1 MMKEFQK
8 SLDAIQR
15 MLFKRD
21 KKALTLEEVAIYTG
35 LSQSYIYKLTSN
47 NEIPFYKPR
56 AKMVYFDREEIDTWL
71 LQNKVKT
78 NKEIEEEANRHL
90 AGINKSN

>member
-1 MMKEFQK
+1 MMEFEK
-8 SLDAIQR
+8 RFDAIER
-15 MLFKRD
+15 MLLKHC
-21 KKALTLEEVAIYTG
+21 KKALTLEEVAIYSG

-56 AKMVYFDREEIDTWL
+56 AKMVYFDREEIDVWL

-78 NKEIEEEANRHL
+78 NIEIAEEANRHS